1 MGEVIKILL
10 SVLSPII
17 LGVAAASIYW
27 NTIESVNNEQMLF
40 GFALMVATFWVARD
54 RRLTN
59 D

>member
-1 MGEVIKILL
+1 MGEIIKILL
-10 SVLSPII
+10 SVISPII
-17 LGVAAASIYW
+17 LGIAAASIYW
-27 NTIESVNNEQMLF
+27 NALASVNNEQMLF

>member
-1 MGEVIKILL
+1 MGEVIKVIL
-10 SVLSPII
+10 SALSPIV

-27 NTIESVNNEQMLF
+27 NALAPLNNEQMLF
-40 GFALMVATFWVARD
+40 GFALMVATFWVTRD

>member
-1 MGEVIKILL
+1 MGEIIKRIL
-10 SVLSPII
+10 SAISPAI

-27 NTIESVNNEQMLF
+27 KALAPLNNEQMLF
-40 GFALMVATFWVARD
+40 GFALMVATLWVTRD